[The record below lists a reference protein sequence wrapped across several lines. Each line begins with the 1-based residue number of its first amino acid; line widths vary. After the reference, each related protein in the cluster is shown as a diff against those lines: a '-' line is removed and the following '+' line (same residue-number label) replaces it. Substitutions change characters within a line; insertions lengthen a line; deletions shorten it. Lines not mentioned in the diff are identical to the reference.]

1 MREVVLDRNTTLKW
15 ERKVD
20 VMASGFLQQQKTTTE
35 TFYKFLT
42 ILQRCDTRAGLKSR
56 KLSRN

>member
-1 MREVVLDRNTTLKW
+1 MREVVLDRNTTLML

-20 VMASGFLQQQKTTTE
+20 VMASGFLQQQKNK

-42 ILQRCDTRAGLKSR
+42 IPQRCDTRAGLKSR